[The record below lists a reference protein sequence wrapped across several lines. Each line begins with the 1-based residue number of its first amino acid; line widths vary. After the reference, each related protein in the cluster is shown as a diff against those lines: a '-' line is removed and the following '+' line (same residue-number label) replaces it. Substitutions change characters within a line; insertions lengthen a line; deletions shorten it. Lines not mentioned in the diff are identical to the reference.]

1 MHLLTQ
7 LPPPKMPQP
16 LPYWHWKA
24 NARAALP
31 DCDNCNNDRCIQC
44 PECDGSGETECDCCG
59 HEGTCK
65 QCDGD
70 GHQECSCTRGVRADA
85 YLRAVAND
93 YAKLLRHRG
102 LVMPSHEID
111 RLAAASLRRQ

>member
-7 LPPPKMPQP
+7 LPPPEMPQP

-24 NARAALP
+24 NVLATLP
-31 DCDNCNNDRCIQC
+31 PCKKCDNTRRIEC
-44 PECDGSGETECDCCG
+44 PECCGCGTWDECHG
-59 HEGTCK
+59 A
-65 QCDGD
+65 
-70 GHQECSCTRGVRADA
+70 GHQECSCTGGVRADA

-111 RLAAASLRRQ
+111 RLAAASLRSRY